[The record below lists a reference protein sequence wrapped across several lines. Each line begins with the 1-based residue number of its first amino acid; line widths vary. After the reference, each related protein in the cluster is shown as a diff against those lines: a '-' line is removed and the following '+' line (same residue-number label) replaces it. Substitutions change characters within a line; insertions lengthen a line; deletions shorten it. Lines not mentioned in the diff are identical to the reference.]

1 MLRKGFDTLLERSE
15 YMPLEYIRKQKW
27 SGSFQGM
34 RFLLHRIVEE
44 KPEDAGEASEPEGKQ
59 EKEQVFLE
67 AIVWKEPYSF
77 EATPEE
83 EKQRHRFPFS
93 EEGRKLAISWLEDTY
108 EHHREEWRAA
118 MKWDWE
124 RKTVEKK

>member
-1 MLRKGFDTLLERSE
+1 MLERSE

-27 SGSFQGM
+27 TGSFQGM
-34 RFLLHRIVEE
+34 RFLLHRIEE
-44 KPEDAGEASEPEGKQ
+44 E
-59 EKEQVFLE
+59 EQAVLE
-67 AIVWKEPYSF
+67 AVIWKEPYSF

-83 EKQRHRFPFS
+83 AKLRQQFPFS
-93 EEGRKLAISWLEDTY
+93 ETGREQAIVWLEEEY
-108 EHHREEWRAA
+108 EQHQEECRSA

>member
-1 MLRKGFDTLLERSE
+1 MLERSE

-34 RFLLHRIVEE
+34 RFLLHRVVEE
-44 KPEDAGEASEPEGKQ
+44 EQNHGEEPEEKG
-59 EKEQVFLE
+59 KEQVFLE
-67 AIVWKEPYSF
+67 VVVWKEPYSY

-93 EEGRKLAISWLEDTY
+93 EEGRELAISWLEDIY